1 MRLTLEERLK
11 KHTKL
16 NEETGCWEWTRYI
29 AKWGYGVIGIDH
41 KAQLAH
47 RVSYSVF
54 KGDPTGMC
62 VLHTCDNPKCIN
74 PDHLFLGTNADNV
87 RDKVAK
93 NRQSKVGEYPGEKHH
108 GAKLTNEDVLFIRES
123 QLSQKQLAVKFNTT
137 QPNISLI
144 QSRVRWAHI

>member
-11 KHTKL
+11 KSIIF
-16 NEETGCWEWTRYI
+16 NEETSCWEWVKHVTE
-29 AKWGYGVIGIDH
+29 WGYGVIKVKG
-41 KAQLAH
+41 KAELAH
-47 RVSYSVF
+47 RISYSVF
-54 KGDPTGMC
+54 KGDPTGLC
-62 VLHTCDNPKCIN
+62 VLHVCDNPKCIN
-74 PDHLFLGTNADNV
+74 PYHLFLGTNADNV

-93 NRQSKVGEYPGEKHH
+93 NRQSKVGEYPGERHH

-144 QSRVRWAHI
+144 QRRVRWAHI